1 MRRRTA
7 KRILGTVPI
16 RDDGSVAFKVPAGKA
31 LHFQLLDEHQRCIQ
45 IMRSFTGVMPGET
58 RGCLGCHS
66 LHSASPESRER
77 APRMTALSRP
87 PEKLTPPPWGAD
99 VSIGYERF
107 CQPILDK
114 YCGKCHQGKGKG
126 RAKLDLTLRGG
137 VKERGITDP
146 KLLPFKE
153 PYLTLIGPAW
163 SGPAPAGKGAGL
175 GLAGCMNVERQRRYR
190 PLAPMTML
198 SSTSRLIKIA
208 MSGKHNKV
216 KIEGEDLLRLI
227 AWVDLN
233 CVYRGDEEVRM
244 IPDPDA
250 AIASRF
256 AVPPKIR
263 TAPRIRRLHPVSDPL
278 PRAQ

>member
-1 MRRRTA
+1 
-7 KRILGTVPI
+7 
-16 RDDGSVAFKVPAGKA
+16 
-31 LHFQLLDEHQRCIQ
+31 
-45 IMRSFTGVMPGET
+45 
-58 RGCLGCHS
+58 
-66 LHSASPESRER
+66 
-77 APRMTALSRP
+77 
-87 PEKLTPPPWGAD
+87 
-99 VSIGYERF
+99 
-107 CQPILDK
+107 
-114 YCGKCHQGKGKG
+114 
-126 RAKLDLTLRGG
+126 
-137 VKERGITDP
+137 
-146 KLLPFKE
+146 
-153 PYLTLIGPAW
+153 
-163 SGPAPAGKGAGL
+163 
-175 GLAGCMNVERQRRYR
+175 MNVERQRRYR
-190 PLAPMTML
+190 ALAPMTML